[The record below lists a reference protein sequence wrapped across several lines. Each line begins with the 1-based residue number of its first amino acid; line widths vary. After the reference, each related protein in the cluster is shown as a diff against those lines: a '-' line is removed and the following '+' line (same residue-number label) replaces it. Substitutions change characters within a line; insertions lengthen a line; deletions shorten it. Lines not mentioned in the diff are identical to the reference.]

1 MHSNTHVVL
10 QLIREY
16 FCLSLPSLLPS
27 PSLLSFLTFPSPS
40 LPFPSSVFLL
50 EYLELDRQLD
60 QLDAALTVLEGR
72 REQLHREA
80 KQLLVDAKAAR
91 EQNTEEE
98 DSKEEPCHL
107 EDQMQNGSA
116 EK

>member
-1 MHSNTHVVL
+1 MHSNRHVVL
-10 QLIREY
+10 QLMREY
-16 FCLSLPSLLPS
+16 FSSFPPIFPSLSLPSLFSFPLP
-27 PSLLSFLTFPSPS
+27 PSLS
-40 LPFPSSVFLL
+40 PSSVFLL

-91 EQNTEEE
+91 EQNIEEE
-98 DSKEEPCHL
+98 DSKEDSCHQ
-107 EDQMQNGSA
+107 EDQTQNGSA

>member
-1 MHSNTHVVL
+1 M
-10 QLIREY
+10 REY
-16 FCLSLPSLLPS
+16 FLSFPPISPSFSLPSLFSHL
-27 PSLLSFLTFPSPS
+27 SLSS
-40 LPFPSSVFLL
+40 LPFPSSIFLL

-91 EQNTEEE
+91 EQNSEEE
-98 DSKEEPCHL
+98 DSKEEPCHK
-107 EDQMQNGSA
+107 EDQTQNGSA

>member
-1 MHSNTHVVL
+1 MYVSRIIIKGGSSQEPDLLGVVT
-10 QLIREY
+10 
-16 FCLSLPSLLPS
+16 SLLLVQGEIYPMES
-27 PSLLSFLTFPSPS
+27 GDGAEDALMGR
-40 LPFPSSVFLL
+40 

-91 EQNTEEE
+91 EQSSEEE
-98 DSKEEPCHL
+98 DSKEPCHQ
-107 EDQMQNGSA
+107 EDQTQNGSA

>member
-1 MHSNTHVVL
+1 MNSSTLHPPLPFPNFS
-10 QLIREY
+10 
-16 FCLSLPSLLPS
+16 LSSPFSLSSS
-27 PSLLSFLTFPSPS
+27 PSL
-40 LPFPSSVFLL
+40 FPSSVFLI

-72 REQLHREA
+72 REQLHQEA

-98 DSKEEPCHL
+98 DSKEESCHQ
-107 EDQMQNGSA
+107 EDQTQNGSA